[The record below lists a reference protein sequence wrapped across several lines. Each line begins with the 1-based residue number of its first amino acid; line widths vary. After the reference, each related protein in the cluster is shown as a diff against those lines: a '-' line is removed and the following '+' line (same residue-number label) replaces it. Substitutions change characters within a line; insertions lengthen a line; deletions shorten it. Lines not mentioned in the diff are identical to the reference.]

1 MKYGVIDIGSNSVRL
16 MMSDG
21 INTLYKNVKTTRLAE
36 GMGEDLL
43 LKDEP
48 IERTARAVSFFVEKA
63 KIENADEIFVFATAA
78 VRRSKNKQQFID
90 LIKNLC
96 NADVDVVSGEDEAR
110 LGVLGA
116 LNGADGGVIDVGGA
130 SAEICVVKDGAR
142 VYTKSLYLG
151 AVSVTDK
158 CGQNRNTVDK
168 FVAEK
173 VEEYGNVPKTEF
185 YAVGGTATSIAAL
198 ILELDPYDPER
209 VDGYTVTF
217 DQMEKLCS
225 RLFAMSVSER
235 EKLKGL
241 QKERAK
247 VIASGVAIVLSI
259 MKKLGINKL
268 TVSEKDNLEG
278 YLKVKM
284 EKK

>member
-21 INTLYKNVKTTRLAE
+21 LKTLYKNVKTTRLAE

-63 KIENADEIFVFATAA
+63 RQENADEIFVFATAA
-78 VRRSKNKQQFID
+78 VRRAKNKQQFID
-90 LIKNLC
+90 LVKSLC

-110 LGVLGA
+110 LGVIGA
-116 LNGADGGVIDVGGA
+116 LNGSDGGVIDVGGA
-130 SAEICVVKDGAR
+130 SAEICVVKDGTC

-158 CGQNRNTVDK
+158 CGQNRNAVDK
-168 FVAEK
+168 FVSEK
-173 VEEYGNVPKTEF
+173 VEEYGSVPKTEF
-185 YAVGGTATSIAAL
+185 YAVGGTATSIAAV
-198 ILELDPYDPER
+198 ILELEPYDPER

-217 DQMEKLCS
+217 DEMEKLCS
-225 RLFAMSVSER
+225 RLFSLSVSER

-259 MKKLGINKL
+259 MKKLGVNKL

-278 YLKVKM
+278 YLKVM
-284 EKK
+284 MGKK